1 MEYILQTLLNGIL
14 AGCIYALFAMGLT
27 LIYGVLNFVNFAH
40 GELIMWG
47 AFFLFLR
54 NAAQFFWG
62 AEVRTFGTEV
72 VRGLRILGLSIT
84 PHQIAIIVVSV
95 LCVL

>member
-1 MEYILQTLLNGIL
+1 MDSISYYLQTALNGLL

-47 AFFLFLR
+47 AYFL
-54 NAAQFFWG
+54 
-62 AEVRTFGTEV
+62 
-72 VRGLRILGLSIT
+72 
-84 PHQIAIIVVSV
+84 
-95 LCVL
+95 